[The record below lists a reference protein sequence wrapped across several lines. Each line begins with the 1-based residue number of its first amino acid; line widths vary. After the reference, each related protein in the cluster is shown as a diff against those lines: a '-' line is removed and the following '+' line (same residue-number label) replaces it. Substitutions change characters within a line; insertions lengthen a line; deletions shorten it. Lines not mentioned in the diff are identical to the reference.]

1 MGRRVIIEIPGKPIG
16 KGRPKFSRQGNFV
29 RTYTPEKTVS
39 YENFVR
45 YLWMQS
51 GEEKMVGPLKA
62 TIYAFF
68 KIPQS
73 VSKKKRKEMMLDYYT
88 HKPDADNIAK
98 SILDG
103 LSGVAMDDDSQVARI
118 DVHKHYS
125 EDERVFLILEEA
137 ERPDMCSIC
146 DHYVDGECNFEIPF
160 SDTEQILKE
169 SNAYGCRFWEINRGR
184 WQ

>member
-1 MGRRVIIEIPGKPIG
+1 MKRRVVIEIPGKPIG

-29 RTYTPEKTVS
+29 RTYTPEKTAS

-51 GEEKMVGPLKA
+51 GEEKMEGPLKA

-73 VSKKKRKEMMLDYYT
+73 VSKKKRKEMLLDYHT

-103 LSGVAMDDDSQVARI
+103 LSGIAMDDDAQVVWL

-125 EDERVFLILEEA
+125 EDERVFLILEEIGR
-137 ERPDMCSIC
+137 ECFCPTCR
-146 DHYVDGECNFEIPF
+146 HYDDDDRKCNLEIPF
-160 SDTEQILKE
+160 ADSDQLIKD
-169 SNAYGCRFWEINRGR
+169 SNEYGCRFWEVEK
-184 WQ
+184 